1 MKISSSS
8 IRLKEIME
16 KQNLKQIDILN
27 KTLPFCEKYNV
38 KMNKSNISQYVSGKV
53 EPSQDKIMVLSMAL
67 GVSEGWLMGFDDDET
82 KEYSEGKAKVSKE
95 IAEEDFEFYNKF
107 SLLNKEEQEIIM
119 NLINYMLSHKRA
131 RTNPTLLK
139 KV

>member
-119 NLINYMLSHKRA
+119 NLINYMLSHK
-131 RTNPTLLK
+131 K
-139 KV
+139 SED

>member
-67 GVSEGWLMGFDDDET
+67 GVSEGWLMGFDCDET

-119 NLINYMLSHKRA
+119 NLINYMLSHK
-131 RTNPTLLK
+131 K
-139 KV
+139 SED

>member
-67 GVSEGWLMGFDDDET
+67 GVTESWLMGFGGDET
-82 KEYSEGKAKVSKE
+82 EGKAKVSKE
-95 IAEEDFEFYNKF
+95 IAEEDFGFYNKF

-119 NLINYMLSHKRA
+119 NLINYMLSHK
-131 RTNPTLLK
+131 K
-139 KV
+139 SED

>member
-67 GVSEGWLMGFDDDET
+67 GVSEGWLMGFDGDET

-119 NLINYMLSHKRA
+119 NLINYMLSHK
-131 RTNPTLLK
+131 K
-139 KV
+139 SED

>member
-67 GVSEGWLMGFDDDET
+67 GVSESWLMGFDGNDAKDP
-82 KEYSEGKAKVSKE
+82 SEGKAKVSKE
-95 IAEEDFEFYNKF
+95 IAEEDFEFYNKL

-119 NLINYMLSHKRA
+119 NLINYMLSHK
-131 RTNPTLLK
+131 K
-139 KV
+139 SED

>member
-67 GVSEGWLMGFDDDET
+67 GVSEGWLMGFDDGET

-119 NLINYMLSHKRA
+119 NLINYMLSHK
-131 RTNPTLLK
+131 K
-139 KV
+139 SED

>member
-67 GVSEGWLMGFDDDET
+67 GVSEGWLMGFDDET

-95 IAEEDFEFYNKF
+95 IAEEDFEFYNKL

-119 NLINYMLSHKRA
+119 NLINYMLSHK
-131 RTNPTLLK
+131 K
-139 KV
+139 SED

>member
-82 KEYSEGKAKVSKE
+82 TEYSEGKAKVTKE

-119 NLINYMLSHKRA
+119 NLINYMLSHK
-131 RTNPTLLK
+131 K
-139 KV
+139 SEG

>member
-119 NLINYMLSHKRA
+119 NLINYMLSHK
-131 RTNPTLLK
+131 K
-139 KV
+139 SEG

>member
-67 GVSEGWLMGFDDDET
+67 GVTESWLMGFDGDEP

-119 NLINYMLSHKRA
+119 NLINYMLLHK
-131 RTNPTLLK
+131 K
-139 KV
+139 SED

>member
-107 SLLNKEEQEIIM
+107 SLLSKEEQEIIM
-119 NLINYMLSHKRA
+119 NLMNYMLSHK
-131 RTNPTLLK
+131 K
-139 KV
+139 SED

>member
-67 GVSEGWLMGFDDDET
+67 
-82 KEYSEGKAKVSKE
+82 
-95 IAEEDFEFYNKF
+95 
-107 SLLNKEEQEIIM
+107 
-119 NLINYMLSHKRA
+119 
-131 RTNPTLLK
+131 
-139 KV
+139 

>member
-16 KQNLKQIDILN
+16 KQNLKQIDMLN

-67 GVSEGWLMGFDDDET
+67 GVTESWLMGFDGDEP

-119 NLINYMLSHKRA
+119 NLINYMLLHK
-131 RTNPTLLK
+131 K
-139 KV
+139 SED

>member
-1 MKISSSS
+1 
-8 IRLKEIME
+8 ME

-67 GVSEGWLMGFDDDET
+67 GVSEGWLMGFDDGET

-119 NLINYMLSHKRA
+119 NLINYMLSHK
-131 RTNPTLLK
+131 K
-139 KV
+139 SED

>member
-1 MKISSSS
+1 MKISNSS

-82 KEYSEGKAKVSKE
+82 KEHSEGKAKVSKE
-95 IAEEDFEFYNKF
+95 IAEEDFGFYNKF
-107 SLLNKEEQEIIM
+107 SLLGKEEQEIIM
-119 NLINYMLSHKRA
+119 NLINYMLSHK
-131 RTNPTLLK
+131 K
-139 KV
+139 SED

>member
-67 GVSEGWLMGFDDDET
+67 GVTESWLMGFDGDET

-119 NLINYMLSHKRA
+119 NLINYMLSHK
-131 RTNPTLLK
+131 K
-139 KV
+139 SED

>member
-95 IAEEDFEFYNKF
+95 IAEEGFEFYNKF

-119 NLINYMLSHKRA
+119 NLINYMLSHK
-131 RTNPTLLK
+131 K
-139 KV
+139 SED

>member
-1 MKISSSS
+1 MRISNSS
-8 IRLKEIME
+8 IRLKEVME

-27 KTLPFCEKYNV
+27 KTLPYCEKYNV

-82 KEYSEGKAKVSKE
+82 KNTSEGKAKVSKE
-95 IAEEDFEFYNKF
+95 IAEEDFKFYNKF
-107 SLLNKEEQEIIM
+107 SLLSKEEQEIIM
-119 NLINYMLSHKRA
+119 NLINYMLSHK
-131 RTNPTLLK
+131 K
-139 KV
+139 SED

>member
-27 KTLPFCEKYNV
+27 KTLPYCEKYNV

-67 GVSEGWLMGFDDDET
+67 GVSESWLMGFDGNDT
-82 KEYSEGKAKVSKE
+82 KDPSEGKAKVSKE
-95 IAEEDFEFYNKF
+95 IAVEDFEFYNKF
-107 SLLNKEEQEIIM
+107 SLLSKEEQEIIM
-119 NLINYMLSHKRA
+119 NLMNYMLSHK
-131 RTNPTLLK
+131 K
-139 KV
+139 SED

>member
-53 EPSQDKIMVLSMAL
+53 EPSQDKRIMAN
-67 GVSEGWLMGFDDDET
+67 G
-82 KEYSEGKAKVSKE
+82 
-95 IAEEDFEFYNKF
+95 I
-107 SLLNKEEQEIIM
+107 
-119 NLINYMLSHKRA
+119 
-131 RTNPTLLK
+131 
-139 KV
+139 